1 VTKNN
6 RTDVKTETELK
17 SPKNEIIKLRKFT
30 RKTDTQTTYCHGW
43 MDGLSGCFEKIA
55 EMLFQKKH
63 ARKTDV
69 KCDIRSRD
77 GDFFAPPC

>member
-1 VTKNN
+1 
-6 RTDVKTETELK
+6 
-17 SPKNEIIKLRKFT
+17 
-30 RKTDTQTTYCHGW
+30 

-55 EMLFQKKH
+55 EMLFKKKH

-77 GDFFAPPC
+77 GDFLRPLVESYEYKNVNVFNVHG

>member
-1 VTKNN
+1 MRSSNYEN
-6 RTDVKTETELK
+6 
-17 SPKNEIIKLRKFT
+17 FT

-55 EMLFQKKH
+55 EMLFQKRH

-69 KCDIRSRD
+69 KCDIRGRD
-77 GDFFAPPC
+77 GDFLRPLVESYENKNVNVFNVHG